1 VRVLV
6 ALSSLDLG
14 GSMLS
19 AIELA
24 ASVQDQLGWEMV
36 VYAPPGPAG
45 KVVAERGLRH
55 IDAPTGAST
64 WSWRH
69 YRHLRTVVACEQ
81 PDLVHAWDW
90 QLLFRSYYGLHLQ
103 NTPVIGSCTAMSVPA
118 LLPWG
123 MPISF
128 VTAEIR
134 SQDRYRRG
142 ANYLQEYPINMR
154 EDDPAAVNGAAFRAD
169 LGVTADQT
177 LLVVVS
183 RLARWMK
190 REGIARTIEVVGRLA
205 ADRDVVFA
213 VVGDGDARHELEAMG
228 TAVNRALGRQVVRF
242 TGAMVDPRPA
252 YAAADISL
260 GMGTSIVRAMAFGV
274 PGVVLGEEGF
284 SAIYDLAT
292 ASQLGDQGF
301 YGLGELHDAD
311 ARLEDQLR
319 QLIDQPGLRAELGQL
334 SRDLVASRFS
344 VDAVALD
351 LAQRYRHVA
360 ATAPDR
366 SRPVVLRAIRD
377 AAIVAAAAPARR
389 VVPESVKFKLQRR
402 HTTRNQ
408 PQPGVSKP

>member
-45 KVVAERGLRH
+45 KVVAERGLRFVE
-55 IDAPTGAST
+55 APAGGST

-69 YRHLRTVVACEQ
+69 YRHMRTVVACER

-90 QLLFRSYYGLHLQ
+90 QLLFRSYYALHLQ
-103 NTPVIGSCTAMSVPA
+103 GVPVIGSCTAMSVPA

-123 MPISF
+123 LPISF

-134 SQDRYRRG
+134 AQDRYRRG

-154 EDDPAAVNGAAFRAD
+154 EDDPVAVNGAAFRAGI
-169 LGVTADQT
+169 GVDPGQT

-190 REGIARTIEVVGRLA
+190 REGIARTIEAVGRLA
-205 ADRDVVFA
+205 ADRDIVLA

-228 TAVNRALGRQVVRF
+228 TAVNRSVGRQVVRF

-284 SAIYDLAT
+284 SAVYDLGT
-292 ASQLGDQGF
+292 AGMLGDQGF
-301 YGLGELHDAD
+301 YGLGDPVGAD
-311 ARLEDQLR
+311 ARLDAQLA
-319 QLIDQPGLRAELGQL
+319 QLIDQPGLRTELGQL
-334 SRDLVASRFS
+334 SRDLVKARFS
-344 VDAVALD
+344 VDTVALD

-360 ATAPDR
+360 AAAPDR

-389 VVPESVKFKLQRR
+389 VVPDSVKFKLQRR

>member
-1 VRVLV
+1 MRVLV

-24 ASVQDQLGWEMV
+24 GSVQDQLGWEMV

-55 IDAPTGAST
+55 IEAPPGGST
-64 WSWRH
+64 LSWRH

-90 QLLFRSYYGLHLQ
+90 QLLFRSYYGLHLH
-103 NTPVIGSCTAMSVPA
+103 NVPVISSCTAMSVPA
-118 LLPWG
+118 LLPWA

-134 SQDRYRRG
+134 AQDRSRRG
-142 ANYLQEYPINMR
+142 ANHLQEYPINLR
-154 EDDPAAVNGAAFRAD
+154 EDNVAAVDGAAFRD
-169 LGVTADQT
+169 GIGVGPDQT
-177 LLVVVS
+177 LLVIVS

-205 ADRDVVFA
+205 ARRDIVLA
-213 VVGDGDARHELEAMG
+213 VVGDGDARHELEALG
-228 TAVNRALGRQVVRF
+228 TSVNRALGKSAIRF

-284 SAIYDLAT
+284 SAVYDVAT
-292 ASQLGDQGF
+292 AGMLGDQGF
-301 YGLGELHDAD
+301 YGLGELRGAEQ
-311 ARLEDQLR
+311 RLEAQLR
-319 QLIDQPGLRAELGQL
+319 ELIDQPRLRAELGQV
-334 SRDLVASRFS
+334 SRDLVAARFS

-366 SRPVVLRAIRD
+366 SRPVVVRAVRD

-389 VVPESVKFKLQRR
+389 IVPERVKFKLQRR
-402 HTTRNQ
+402 HTNRNQ
-408 PQPGVSKP
+408 PQPGVSQP